1 MSIDL
6 NPEANGLVAAMTMF
20 DLEMGQHLVATA
32 TFAERVARAMRLDEE
47 TVTNCR
53 VGAML
58 HDIGRLSVARSI
70 LNYPGMLVE
79 AEWDVMMDHSAHG
92 DRLLATIP
100 SLAHLAPIVRAHH
113 ERVDGSGYPDALLD
127 TEIPLESRIIAV
139 ADAFHTMTM
148 PHVYRR
154 SFSVTT
160 AVTELMGNSGSQFDA
175 TVVEAF
181 CATLGVGRRRR
192 ISERLRASGA

>member
-1 MSIDL
+1 
-6 NPEANGLVAAMTMF
+6 
-20 DLEMGQHLVATA
+20 
-32 TFAERVARAMRLDEE
+32 
-47 TVTNCR
+47 
-53 VGAML
+53 
-58 HDIGRLSVARSI
+58 
-70 LNYPGMLVE
+70 
-79 AEWDVMMDHSAHG
+79 
-92 DRLLATIP
+92 
-100 SLAHLAPIVRAHH
+100 
-113 ERVDGSGYPDALLD
+113 
-127 TEIPLESRIIAV
+127 
-139 ADAFHTMTM
+139 MTM